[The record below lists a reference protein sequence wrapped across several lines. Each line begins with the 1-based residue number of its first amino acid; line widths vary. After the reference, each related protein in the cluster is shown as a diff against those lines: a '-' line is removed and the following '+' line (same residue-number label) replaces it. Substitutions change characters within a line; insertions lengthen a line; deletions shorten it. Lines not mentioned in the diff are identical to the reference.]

1 MTWPTVLCVGKP
13 ACLFCEQRIVNR
25 NNTMQICKDAQP
37 LLDHKPWDSFAHK
50 EISAGELVIPLP
62 LYLYVTLSGGS
73 YQQ

>member
-1 MTWPTVLCVGKP
+1 
-13 ACLFCEQRIVNR
+13 
-25 NNTMQICKDAQP
+25 MQTCKDAQP
-37 LLDHKPWDSFAHK
+37 VLDHKPWDSFALK